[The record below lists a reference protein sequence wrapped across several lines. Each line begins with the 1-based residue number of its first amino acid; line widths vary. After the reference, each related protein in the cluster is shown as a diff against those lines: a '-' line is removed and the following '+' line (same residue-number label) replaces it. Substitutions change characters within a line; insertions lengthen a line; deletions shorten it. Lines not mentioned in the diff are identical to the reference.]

1 MIDIGLNITSKQFNI
16 DRKEVVL
23 NAIENG
29 VSEFI
34 FTGTSLENT
43 LQSQKFIQENKI
55 GYFTAGLHPHNA
67 KDWIFKSENN
77 TYNNLKSLKND
88 SRLVAIGECGLDYDR
103 MFSPKDVQIK
113 VLEEHLKLALELNLP
128 VFLHLRSGKLG
139 SEKDLMKDFE
149 ETFKP
154 FFDNGVR
161 GIVHCFTGSGKMLNT
176 LVNKYNLS
184 IGITGWVCDDKR
196 GKELQSLIK
205 YIPNDKLMIE
215 TDAPFLTP
223 KNTLN
228 LDRRNVPAN
237 LIYVLEKIAE
247 IKKISPKELEQIVDK
262 NTKEFFNLGSNE
274 IVDNNCKTKKEINTL
289 NVLSEMYKQIIH
301 ENSKDDLPNNP
312 KSLGDGNETED
323 EHLLWML
330 NQIMNDG
337 EQTETKKYRW
347 LGFVQGTVIS
357 KKYTTV
363 VDERNNTRDIL
374 NGK

>member
-1 MIDIGLNITSKQFNI
+1 MNRFEYNFL
-16 DRKEVVL
+16 
-23 NAIENG
+23 
-29 VSEFI
+29 FI
-34 FTGTSLENT
+34 
-43 LQSQKFIQENKI
+43 
-55 GYFTAGLHPHNA
+55 
-67 KDWIFKSENN
+67 
-77 TYNNLKSLKND
+77 
-88 SRLVAIGECGLDYDR
+88 LV
-103 MFSPKDVQIK
+103 
-113 VLEEHLKLALELNLP
+113 
-128 VFLHLRSGKLG
+128 
-139 SEKDLMKDFE
+139 
-149 ETFKP
+149 T
-154 FFDNGVR
+154 
-161 GIVHCFTGSGKMLNT
+161 
-176 LVNKYNLS
+176 
-184 IGITGWVCDDKR
+184 VCDDKR

-337 EQTETKKYRW
+337 EQSETKKYRW

>member
-1 MIDIGLNITSKQFNI
+1 MIDIGLNITSKQFNN
-16 DRKEVVL
+16 DKEEIIKT
-23 NAIENG
+23 AIKNG
-29 VSEFI
+29 IYDFI
-34 FTGTSLENT
+34 FTGTSLENS
-43 LQSQKFIQENKI
+43 LRSQQFIKDNNI

-67 KDWIFKSENN
+67 KDWIFYSENS
-77 TYNNLKSLKND
+77 TYNKIKKMSSDKK
-88 SRLVAIGECGLDYDR
+88 LVAIGECGLDYDR
-103 MFSPKDVQIK
+103 MFSPKEIQIK
-113 VLEEHLKLALELNLP
+113 VLEEHFKLALELNLP
-128 VFLHLRSGKLG
+128 VFLHLRAGKNG
-139 SEKDLMKDFE
+139 EAELMKDFE
-149 ETFKP
+149 KSFKP
-154 FFDNGVR
+154 FFDKGIR

-184 IGITGWVCDDKR
+184 IGITGWVCDDRR
-196 GKELQSLIK
+196 GKELQSIIK
-205 YIPNDKLMIE
+205 FIPNDKLMIE

-223 KNTLN
+223 KNVPN

-237 LIYVLEKIAE
+237 LVYVLKKIAE
-247 IKKISPKELEQIVDK
+247 IKKITPKELENIVDK

-337 EQTETKKYRW
+337 EQSETKKYRW

>member
-337 EQTETKKYRW
+337 EQSETKKYRW
-347 LGFVQGTVIS
+347 LGFVQGAVIS

>member
-1 MIDIGLNITSKQFNI
+1 MLSFNFLNLAFIISLFSLT
-16 DRKEVVL
+16 
-23 NAIENG
+23 NAG

-184 IGITGWVCDDKR
+184 IGITGWV
-196 GKELQSLIK
+196 
-205 YIPNDKLMIE
+205 
-215 TDAPFLTP
+215 
-223 KNTLN
+223 
-228 LDRRNVPAN
+228 
-237 LIYVLEKIAE
+237 
-247 IKKISPKELEQIVDK
+247 
-262 NTKEFFNLGSNE
+262 
-274 IVDNNCKTKKEINTL
+274 
-289 NVLSEMYKQIIH
+289 
-301 ENSKDDLPNNP
+301 ENS
-312 KSLGDGNETED
+312 
-323 EHLLWML
+323 
-330 NQIMNDG
+330 
-337 EQTETKKYRW
+337 
-347 LGFVQGTVIS
+347 
-357 KKYTTV
+357 
-363 VDERNNTRDIL
+363 
-374 NGK
+374 